1 MNPALDIR
9 NLTVTLRR
17 GGRDVPVLEDFCLT
31 IAPGKMLALVGES
44 GAGKSIAALSIL
56 GLLPPG
62 AKLSGEIFVDGE
74 RAEGTALRR
83 LRGRRAGMVFQDPLA
98 ALNPTQ
104 RVGTQIAEAWLVH
117 EGGSRT
123 LAREKAAALL
133 AEVGIEDAA
142 ARLDDYPHQFSGGQ
156 RQRVMIAMALVC
168 GPALLIADEPTTGL
182 DPLIAEQIL
191 ALIARLRR
199 ERNLAVLFVT
209 HDLALAARQ
218 ADEVHVLYAGR
229 SVEWGAAAAFF
240 ARPAHPYSAALRGAV
255 VWLGQQTVQ
264 AIPGQLPE
272 PETRPPGCRFAPR
285 CGYKRAECSTAY
297 PPPVQAGGTM
307 AACLYPLQARA
318 PLAAVAGAIEARSFS
333 PLLEVRDL
341 AVRYGRKIVLE
352 DVSFSIGQGECLGI
366 VGASG
371 SGKTTL
377 GRAVLQMLPYTG
389 HVILQG
395 QDFAALRGTALRA
408 AKRRVQMVFQDPRES
423 LNPRMRIGEIIAEP
437 LRLGGMGRKAALA
450 RAAALLE
457 DVGLNTALMARLPGG
472 VSGGQ
477 AQRVAIAR
485 ALAAEPAL
493 IVLDEPS
500 SALDVSTQALLLTL
514 LRALSR
520 TRGISFLLISH
531 DFAVVSFLAD
541 RIAVLQAGRVVET
554 GPAAQLLAA
563 PREAYTQALV
573 AAAPRLQS

>member
-1 MNPALDIR
+1 MSLTLDIR

-17 GGRDVPVLEDFCLT
+17 GERDVPVLEDFSLR

-62 AKLSGEIFVDGE
+62 AKASGGIFVDGE
-74 RAEGTALRR
+74 RAEGAALRH
-83 LRGRRAGMVFQDPLA
+83 LRGRRAGMVFQNPLA

-104 RVGTQIAEAWLVH
+104 RVGAQIAEAWLVH

-123 LAREKAAALL
+123 LARAKAAALL

-156 RQRVMIAMALVC
+156 RQRVMIAMALAC

-229 SVEWGAAAAFF
+229 SVEWGAAEAFF

-255 VWLGQQTVQ
+255 VWLGQKTLQ

-285 CGYKRAECSTAY
+285 CGYKQAECSTAY
-297 PPPVQAGGTM
+297 PPPVQTGGTM
-307 AACLYPLQARA
+307 AACLYPLQERA
-318 PLAAVAGAIEARSFS
+318 PVATLAAAVARSFA
-333 PLLEVRDL
+333 PLLEVRNL
-341 AVRYGRKIVLE
+341 AVRYGHKTVLE
-352 DVSFSIGQGECLGI
+352 DVSFSVGKGECLGI

-377 GRAVLQMLPYTG
+377 GRAVLQMLPYAG
-389 HVILQG
+389 QVVLQG
-395 QDFAALRGTALRA
+395 QDFASLRGAALRA
-408 AKRRVQMVFQDPRES
+408 ARRRVQMVFQDPRES

-437 LRLGGMGRKAALA
+437 LRLGGMGRREAQA
-450 RAAALLE
+450 RAGALLE

-472 VSGGQ
+472 ISGGQ

-514 LRALSR
+514 LRDLAR
-520 TRGISFLLISH
+520 ATGVSFLLISH

-563 PREAYTQALV
+563 PRAAYTQALV
-573 AAAPRLQS
+573 EAAPRLQS